1 MLKAAD
7 VLHTHTQ
14 QMPTVMLCD
23 SYEGC
28 VVTEQWNLNN
38 RRIAA
43 QTPGPAELQPSG
55 FWLRVHSVL
64 VHEYKTQMKRGCQLC
79 VSLCGELSLCT
90 YKHQGWVQQQFWV
103 HSVPCWCTI
112 IYSVETFPAPAILKE
127 TYNAHVQIN
136 NYVSVATIIGL
147 HALMPKTHQSS
158 QTVSLF

>member
-1 MLKAAD
+1 M
-7 VLHTHTQ
+7 
-14 QMPTVMLCD
+14 
-23 SYEGC
+23 
-28 VVTEQWNLNN
+28 
-38 RRIAA
+38 
-43 QTPGPAELQPSG
+43 
-55 FWLRVHSVL
+55 L

-79 VSLCGELSLCT
+79 VSLCGELSLCA
-90 YKHQGWVQQQFWV
+90 YKHQGLVQQQFWV

-158 QTVSLF
+158 HTVSLF